1 MLGVTGMHHQA
12 QILYDFNGGG
22 GERERD
28 ESHSPLWILILPKL
42 KGPLYN
48 QLTCKTNLVK
58 ARVLSL
64 GNESPEDI
72 D

>member
-1 MLGVTGMHHQA
+1 MLGGTGMHHHV

-22 GERERD
+22 EREREERERD
-28 ESHSPLWILILPKL
+28 ESCSPLWILILPKL

-58 ARVLSL
+58 ASVLSL
-64 GNESPEDI
+64 GE
-72 D
+72 